1 MEPPEEDESLS
12 LRHYCSGDRYR
23 CRCVRCL
30 RAFALTLRK
39 RAVIS
44 LAEKA
49 LEDEIIVYSMSGEEY
64 RIETL
69 TGTSTFLDFYQQVRI
84 VLGLPLRATSISLAL
99 VFQSAAPNRN
109 IRPGGGAQFSPNEI
123 LEPLRVEC
131 RSLLKGCCFQAL
143 VSRPPQVVVEEVD

>member
-1 MEPPEEDESLS
+1 MEPVEESSEEDVSERLY
-12 LRHYCSGDRYR
+12 LKRNCSGSRHS
-23 CRCVRCL
+23 CVCEKCL

-99 VFQSAAPNRN
+99 VFLWAAPNRN

-123 LEPLRVEC
+123 LEPHPC
-131 RSLLKGCCFQAL
+131 
-143 VSRPPQVVVEEVD
+143 